1 MKSLKYWL
9 QRGHRICKCTVKSE
23 KKLYQNLKKNTPLI
37 QHTRLETFINL
48 GVPDCLSYNDLCGFF
63 MIELKYTTTNKV
75 RFSPHQ
81 ILFHTQKSKRNFLLI
96 QHAPPRV
103 PSSIKLYES
112 KSIQDLIKGID
123 QAVPIAVDNWALI
136 QNKLI
141 GIKNN

>member
-1 MKSLKYWL
+1 
-9 QRGHRICKCTVKSE
+9 
-23 KKLYQNLKKNTPLI
+23 
-37 QHTRLETFINL
+37 
-48 GVPDCLSYNDLCGFF
+48 

-96 QHAPPRV
+96 HHAPARL

-112 KSIQDLIKGID
+112 KSIEGLLLDHREVKPL
-123 QAVPIAVDNWALI
+123 AVNDWALI

>member
-1 MKSLKYWL
+1 MKP
-9 QRGHRICKCTVKSE
+9 E

-37 QHTRLETFINL
+37 HHTRIETYINL

-63 MIELKYTTTNKV
+63 MIELKVSSTNKV

-103 PSSIKLYES
+103 PSSIKLYGS
-112 KSIQDLIKGID
+112 KSIQDLIRGID
-123 QAVPIAVDNWALI
+123 QAVPLAVDNWELI
-136 QNKLI
+136 QKILINK
-141 GIKNN
+141 

>member
-1 MKSLKYWL
+1 MKP
-9 QRGHRICKCTVKSE
+9 E

-63 MIELKYTTTNKV
+63 MIELKVCKSNKI

-96 QHAPPRV
+96 HHTPPRV
-103 PSSIKLYES
+103 PSSIKLYGS
-112 KSIQDLIKGID
+112 NQINNLIKGID
-123 QAVPIAVDNWALI
+123 QAVPLAVNDWPLI
-136 QNKLI
+136 QKILI
-141 GIKNN
+141 NN

>member
-1 MKSLKYWL
+1 MKP
-9 QRGHRICKCTVKSE
+9 E

-37 QHTRLETFINL
+37 QHTRIETYINL

-63 MIELKYTTTNKV
+63 MIELKVSKSNKI

-96 QHAPPRV
+96 QHAPPLV

-112 KSIQDLIKGID
+112 KQINNLIKGID
-123 QAVPIAVDNWALI
+123 KAVPKAVDDWELI

>member
-1 MKSLKYWL
+1 MKP
-9 QRGHRICKCTVKSE
+9 E

-37 QHTRLETFINL
+37 QHTRIETAVNF
-48 GVPDCLSYNDLCGFF
+48 GVPDVLCYNDLCGFF
-63 MIELKYTTTNKV
+63 MIELKVCKSNKV

-112 KSIQDLIKGID
+112 KQINNLIKGID
-123 QAVPIAVDNWALI
+123 QAVPIAVDDWELI

>member
-1 MKSLKYWL
+1 MKP
-9 QRGHRICKCTVKSE
+9 E
-23 KKLYQNLKKNTPLI
+23 KKLYQKFKKNTPLI
-37 QHTRLETFINL
+37 QHTRLETYINL
-48 GVPDCLSYNDLCGFF
+48 GVPDILCYNDLCGFF

-112 KSIQDLIKGID
+112 KSIIDLIKGID
-123 QAVPIAVDNWALI
+123 KAVPIAVDDWELI

>member
-1 MKSLKYWL
+1 MKP
-9 QRGHRICKCTVKSE
+9 E

-37 QHTRLETFINL
+37 QHTRIETAVNF
-48 GVPDCLSYNDLCGFF
+48 GVPDVLCYNDLCGFF
-63 MIELKYTTTNKV
+63 MVELKYTTTNKV

-96 QHAPPRV
+96 QHTPPAV

-112 KSIQDLIKGID
+112 KSIIDLIKGID
-123 QAVPIAVDNWALI
+123 KAVPIAVNDWELI

>member
-1 MKSLKYWL
+1 MKP
-9 QRGHRICKCTVKSE
+9 E

-63 MIELKYTTTNKV
+63 MIELKVSKSNKV

-96 QHAPPRV
+96 HHAPPRL

-112 KSIQDLIKGID
+112 KSIEGLLLDHREVKPL
-123 QAVPIAVDNWALI
+123 AVNDWALI